1 MIILVLLSLSAYAQF
16 KPLTLGIGIGNQ
28 YAIAGGGRLA
38 LAISTKTEASISFGY
53 GFVVEDIKPKSGTET
68 TIGIAYYF
76 KGINAT
82 VSFKDKKFD
91 WPSGI
96 ALGGNYYSNKSVE
109 KNYGFSM
116 LFIYKLKPK
125 HLLGYTNT
133 PLYERRM
140 GFGATYIIGKPTE
153 LIVAPSIMV
162 GADFRL
168 PIKFKGYML

>member
-1 MIILVLLSLSAYAQF
+1 MKKITMIILVLLSLSAYAQF

-53 GFVVEDIKPKSGTET
+53 GFVGASGFLDGTET

-76 KGINAT
+76 KGIYTT

-109 KNYGFSM
+109 KNYGLSM
-116 LFIYKLKPK
+116 LFIYKCKPK
-125 HLLGYTNT
+125 HLFDYTNT
-133 PLYERRM
+133 PLYTHKIDCSTKHDGRGR
-140 GFGATYIIGKPTE
+140 FQTTY
-153 LIVAPSIMV
+153 
-162 GADFRL
+162 
-168 PIKFKGYML
+168 

>member
-1 MIILVLLSLSAYAQF
+1 LSAYAQF
-16 KPLTLGIGIGNQ
+16 KPLTLGIGICNQ
-28 YAIAGGGRLA
+28 YAIGGGVRLA

-53 GFVVEDIKPKSGTET
+53 GFVTEENMKPKSGTET
-68 TIGIAYYF
+68 TIGIVYYF

-109 KNYGFSM
+109 KNYGLSM
-116 LFIYKLKPK
+116 LFIYKCKPK
-125 HLLGYTNT
+125 HLLDYTNT
-133 PLYERRM
+133 PLYERRI

-153 LIVAPSIMV
+153 MIVAPSLMV

-168 PIKFKGYML
+168 PIKFKGYMI